1 MTARTMAPVE
11 EQIAVLMSG
20 VDYGDEGLKR
30 QMGRELRALL
40 EQDRPLRVYLGIDP
54 TATSLTLGHTVPLR
68 KLRQFQQ
75 FGHHG
80 IFLIGDYTALIGDP
94 SDKNKLRPQLTREEI
109 RANELTYFEQAAKI
123 LDASAT
129 ELRHNSEWLG
139 KLDFPQIISLMSK
152 FTVQEMLRRDNFRQ
166 RFGRTSVDVL
176 VSQKKVV
183 WTTPAIGN
191 VKDEGAGRYRAA
203 ALDLSIVGSGFDQW
217 TSEPKLSV
225 SEPIFLHEFL
235 YALMQGYDAYALEC
249 DVQVGGTEQLFNLMA
264 GRKIQ
269 EDAGQKPHVPVTMP
283 ILVGLDGKARMSKS
297 AGNHIGVADAP
308 DEQYGKA
315 MSLPDAA
322 MMDFF
327 VLATNVP
334 RSELPEI
341 AKQIESDPMG
351 AKKRLARTIV
361 SEFHGDDAAQAAEA
375 NFQKTVQPEQ
385 LGVADF
391 ETASADRVRLPWVT
405 GETYADMVKR
415 ADPSRSSREVAR
427 LFAQGAVQRVV
438 SIRSPEAALLVL
450 GPVDAN
456 AQVAGGEII
465 RIGKRLRVL
474 VAQPD

>member
-109 RANELTYFEQAAKI
+109 RANELTYFEQASKI

-152 FTVQEMLRRDNFRQ
+152 FTVAEMLRRDNFRL
-166 RFGRTSVDVL
+166 RFD
-176 VSQKKVV
+176 
-183 WTTPAIGN
+183 
-191 VKDEGAGRYRAA
+191 AGDAVY
-203 ALDLSIVGSGFDQW
+203 
-217 TSEPKLSV
+217 
-225 SEPIFLHEFL
+225 LHEFL

-334 RSELPEI
+334 QSELPEI

-405 GETYADMVKR
+405 GETYAEMVKR

-474 VAQPD
+474 VARAD